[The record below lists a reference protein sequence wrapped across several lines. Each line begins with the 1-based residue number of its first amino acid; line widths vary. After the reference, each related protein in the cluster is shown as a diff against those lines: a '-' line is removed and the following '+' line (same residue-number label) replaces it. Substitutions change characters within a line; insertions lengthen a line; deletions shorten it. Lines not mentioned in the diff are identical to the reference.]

1 MVIKLKNLGAT
12 DKVAP
17 FFYRMSKENKD
28 NEELR
33 PSKMRGVAFPK
44 AKYGAIIAVIIIIV
58 VNLILYKE
66 TILSFLK

>member
-1 MVIKLKNLGAT
+1 MVIKSKNLGAT

-44 AKYGAIIAVIIIIV
+44 AKYGAIIAVVIIIV
-58 VNLILYKE
+58 VNLIFYKE